1 MPELAGVRRALPS
14 PGRLLYVHP
23 PFAMPTFARRHPRP
37 ARPKFRRARAT
48 LVLLALCWLSY
59 FLFLVLPDGLS
70 RSMQR
75 SLALSAGGLERG
87 FYWEIITHLFIHHS
101 FLHLLVNSIL
111 LYFAGRALERVVG
124 SRRFLIVFFVG
135 GLFGG
140 AAEYLRAIATPQD
153 PLIMGN
159 SAAVCAVILAIA
171 TLRPRSEAILLLFF
185 VIPLKI
191 RVAIF
196 GGLILVSS
204 LVLAIFDSSSSIGYL
219 GHFAGALS
227 GLLLGFLMRTSRG
240 QEVLSREERMQRHHR
255 EEADNASADRPE
267 VAPESPLDQTHS

>member
-1 MPELAGVRRALPS
+1 MQ
-14 PGRLLYVHP
+14 
-23 PFAMPTFARRHPRP
+23 TFARRRPRP

-48 LVLLALCWLSY
+48 LVLLGLCWLSF
-59 FLFLVLPDGLS
+59 FLLMLLPDRLS
-70 RSMQR
+70 RSIER
-75 SLALSAGGLERG
+75 SLALSSGGLERG
-87 FYWEIITHLFIHHS
+87 FYWKIITHLFIHHN

-191 RVAIF
+191 RVAVF
-196 GGLILVSS
+196 GGLILISS
-204 LVLAIFDSSSSIGYL
+204 LVLAIFDSDASIGYL

-227 GLLLGFLMRTSRG
+227 GLLLGFLMRASRG
-240 QEVLSREERMQRHHR
+240 QEVLSREERMQRNHR
-255 EEADNASADRPE
+255 EGSANPARRQPRISS
-267 VAPESPLDQTHS
+267 ESPYDRSHS